1 MNRLTTRIGDDM
13 ITEKTVFFLLI
24 AALCAGASGGIVHA
38 AGDPDA
44 GKQVFQACARCHGPA
59 LAAEANRQ
67 QPVPRLGG
75 QHATYLLSS
84 LDAYAGGKRKHAE
97 MERIAGSLSQQE
109 KEDIAAY
116 LAQFELKQFPIP
128 GSGDAPAAI
137 ATIIEN
143 CRVCHGVG
151 GNSFVPDYPRI
162 NGQDEQY
169 LLEALK
175 SYQNGARTNATMVY
189 VVKNLTEQE
198 LRDIAAYY
206 AGQKGGLT
214 AINK

>member
-1 MNRLTTRIGDDM
+1 MATA
-13 ITEKTVFFLLI
+13 KTSFLLLI
-24 AALCAGASGGIVHA
+24 TALCAGFSNGVVHA

-44 GKQVFQACARCHGPA
+44 GKKTFQNCVRCHGPA
-59 LAAEANRQ
+59 LASDANRQ
-67 QPVPRLGG
+67 QPIPKLGG
-75 QHATYLLSS
+75 QHAGYVLSS
-84 LDAYAGGKRKHAE
+84 LEAYAVGTRKHTE
-97 MERIAGSLSQQE
+97 MERIAGSLSQQD

-116 LAQFELKQFPIP
+116 VARFELKHFPIP

-175 SYQNGARTNATMVY
+175 SYHNGARTNATMVY
-189 VVKNLTEQE
+189 VVKNLTAQQ
-198 LRDIAAYY
+198 LSDIAAYY
-206 AGQKGGLT
+206 ASQKGGLT
-214 AINK
+214 VIDK